1 MSETPTSTTFAQD
14 RTSLAALALPLAVVG
29 WTTDTAGWISE
40 LPPLWPQALAALV
53 VGYLIAS
60 RLVHRMW
67 CHIVGVGVA
76 SAVAGVFGLWLRDV
90 PTLGTAMLLVWL
102 TWMVG
107 WLTAWLAY
115 RTDLSQWAF
124 IPGLIALL
132 VMLANLPPSL
142 HIRLAV
148 FLAFA
153 GASVAIFRDPS
164 RKTRQTAGVELAIAG
179 IIMGVLVGGAAW
191 LAPAPSGPLFPDL
204 VQAASARW
212 NDFSRNSIHFFDD
225 VPNRREIPRLRLD
238 SALPMTTPPLSDG
251 DLMMVVSASE
261 PRRWRLGTYETYAP
275 DGWRNAAALTSA
287 PGPIA
292 KAESPAPLL
301 QASREV
307 RITVR
312 TAAVMDQIA
321 TAGVPI
327 EASLGNVGILS
338 PQPEF
343 RIDRGDS
350 QTVYLPPDLEAIRNV
365 VVADPM
371 SELTSDMLAT
381 AGAQLASQTDDSIV
395 VRRAEE
401 GPAPLLALAFQ
412 EGIIPPRTYESVGS
426 VTTTTP
432 SQLRATAAQYPR
444 HIADR
449 YLQLPREFPESVRA
463 AAVEITSDAENPYD
477 KAIALQSYLRALP
490 YSTDVQGPPAG
501 RDPVEWFLFES
512 HTGFCTYYASAMIT
526 MMRSLGVPARLAV
539 GFAPGRY
546 DDSRGEWIV
555 EARHYHAWPE
565 LYFPGFG
572 WVEFE
577 PTPAA
582 VQQSLAL
589 VDSPTA
595 ERVEEAR
602 SDVAVEPCTVGGA
615 PCEQLE
621 EEEEDIPAGDGGT
634 LTPTEQPAGRMG
646 IVLFSAMAFAGFI
659 ALMVA
664 WSLRRMGSAGRIR
677 LQLRALLWLAGAHR
691 VNFETPLEMARRLAS
706 RQPRAAA
713 IFMVM
718 AAAADVASY
727 SRSKRLSEEQRARLR
742 RAVRSLPGAALSL
755 WLRRWRNVV
764 ARRIGPWAKWRRQR
778 PAI

>member
-1 MSETPTSTTFAQD
+1 MNGTPKITTFAQD
-14 RTSLAALALPLAVVG
+14 RTSLAALALPLSIVG
-29 WTTDTAGWISE
+29 WTADTAGWVSE

-53 VGYLIAS
+53 VGYLVAS
-60 RLVHRMW
+60 RLGHW
-67 CHIVGVGVA
+67 ALGHIAGVAAA
-76 SAVAGVFGLWLRDV
+76 SAVAGAFGLWLRDA

-115 RTDLSQWAF
+115 RTNLSQWAF
-124 IPGLIALL
+124 VPGLIALL

-142 HIRLAV
+142 HIRIALFLAV
-148 FLAFA
+148 A

-164 RKTRQTAGVELAIAG
+164 RRTRQTAGVELAVAG
-179 IIMGVLVGGAAW
+179 IIMGGLVGGAAW
-191 LAPAPSGPLFPDL
+191 IAPAPSGPLFPDL

-238 SALPMTTPPLSDG
+238 SALPMTTPPLSDD
-251 DLMMVVSASE
+251 DLMMVVGASE

-275 DGWRNAAALTSA
+275 DGWRNAAALTPI
-287 PGPIA
+287 PGPTPEA
-292 KAESPAPLL
+292 GSQAPLL
-301 QASREV
+301 QESREV

-321 TAGVPI
+321 TAGVPV
-327 EASLGNVGILS
+327 EASLANVGILS

-343 RIDRGDS
+343 LIDRGDS
-350 QTVYLPPDLEAIRNV
+350 QTAYLPPDLEAIRNV
-365 VVADPM
+365 VVADPV
-371 SELTSDMLAT
+371 SDLTSDMLAT
-381 AGAQLASQTDDSIV
+381 AGAQLAAQTDDSIV

-401 GPAPLLALAFQ
+401 GPAPLLALAFE

-426 VTTTTP
+426 VTTASP

-463 AAVEITSDAENPYD
+463 AAAEIASDAENPYD

-490 YSTDVQGPPAG
+490 YSTDVQAPPAG

-634 LTPTEQPAGRMG
+634 LTPTEQPASRMG

-659 ALMVA
+659 ALVVA
-664 WSLRRMGSAGRIR
+664 WRLRRMGAAGRIR

-713 IFMVM
+713 NFMVM

-727 SRSKRLSEEQRARLR
+727 SRSKRLSEEQRAKLR

-764 ARRIGPWAKWRRQR
+764 ARRIGPWPKWRRQR
-778 PAI
+778 LAI